1 MAHAGGIRW
10 DQWLWNIRLYRPQS
24 LALAAIKGG
33 GGWSMAWRSSPPG
46 RRGRVRQWL
55 RGPATSRGSVRCWGF
70 RCAGFPRPR
79 WPRSPRTW
87 PHRKPSRRLVR
98 KAVSS
103 GLFEKNHHRHTRVP
117 AVRCRVAHPAG
128 TPADRAAE
136 QPRVRCGCRNLADA
150 AMGSELGSEPG
161 ASAAEG
167 ADWCARGRGP

>member
-1 MAHAGGIRW
+1 MLGTFGGISGSGTSGCIGRSRWRRRRSKAGGC
-10 DQWLWNIRLYRPQS
+10 
-24 LALAAIKGG
+24 
-33 GGWSMAWRSSPPG
+33 WSMAWRSSPPG
-46 RRGRVRQWL
+46 RQGRVRQWR
-55 RGPATSRGSVRCWGF
+55 RGSATSRGSVRCWGS

-87 PHRKPSRRLVR
+87 PRRKPSRRLVR

-117 AVRCRVAHPAG
+117 AVGRRAARQAG

-150 AMGSELGSEPG
+150 VMGSELG

-167 ADWCARGRGP
+167 ADRCARGRGP